1 MISKRAYK
9 LGKAFVLFDRD
20 GTLIEHVHHLTDP
33 DLVQFKPDLQ
43 TSLQTLAK
51 EGYRFGIITNQSVVG
66 RGLATENVIKKIND
80 RVNDFLIPFGIVF
93 DFIYFCPHLPSAGCD
108 CRKPAVSLGLKAVAE
123 HQLDPSQS
131 FMIGDQESDMVF
143 GRNLGCSTIQ
153 VKGNAQKSSFAD
165 YYSDT
170 LESAAKWIL
179 TKKE

>member
-1 MISKRAYK
+1 MISKRVYK

-33 DLVQFKPDLQ
+33 DLVQLKPDLQ
-43 TSLQTLAK
+43 TSFQLLGNA
-51 EGYRFGIITNQSVVG
+51 GYRFGIITNQSVVE
-66 RGLATENVIKKIND
+66 RGLATETVINKINA
-80 RVNDFLIPFGIVF
+80 RISDFLMPFEIVF
-93 DFIYFCPHLPSAGCD
+93 DFVYVCPHLPSAGCD
-108 CRKPAVSLGLKAVAE
+108 CRKPAISLGLKAVAE

-131 FMIGDQESDMVF
+131 FMIGDQESDMLF

>member
-1 MISKRAYK
+1 MA
-9 LGKAFVLFDRD
+9 
-20 GTLIEHVHHLTDP
+20 
-33 DLVQFKPDLQ
+33 
-43 TSLQTLAK
+43 
-51 EGYRFGIITNQSVVG
+51 
-66 RGLATENVIKKIND
+66 
-80 RVNDFLIPFGIVF
+80 FGIVF
-93 DFIYFCPHLPSAGCD
+93 DFIYFCPHLPSEGCD
-108 CRKPAVSLGLKAVAE
+108 CRKPAISLGLKAVAE

-131 FMIGDQESDMVF
+131 FMVGDQESDMLF

>member
-1 MISKRAYK
+1 

-33 DLVQFKPDLQ
+33 DLVEFKPDLQ
-43 TSLQTLAK
+43 TSLQALAK

-66 RGLATENVIKKIND
+66 RGLATDADVKKINA
-80 RVNDFLIPFGIVF
+80 RILDFLMPFGIVF
-93 DFIYFCPHLPSAGCD
+93 DFIYVCPHLPMTRCE
-108 CRKPAVSLGLKAVAE
+108 CRKPATSLGLKAVAE

-131 FMIGDQESDMVF
+131 FMIGDQESDVLF

-153 VKGNAQKSSFAD
+153 IKGNAQKSSFAD

-170 LESAAKWIL
+170 LEIAAKWIL

>member
-1 MISKRAYK
+1 M
-9 LGKAFVLFDRD
+9 
-20 GTLIEHVHHLTDP
+20 
-33 DLVQFKPDLQ
+33 
-43 TSLQTLAK
+43 
-51 EGYRFGIITNQSVVG
+51 GIIII
-66 RGLATENVIKKIND
+66 LL
-80 RVNDFLIPFGIVF
+80 FLMPFEIVF
-93 DFIYFCPHLPSAGCD
+93 DFVYVCPHLPSAGCD
-108 CRKPAVSLGLKAVAE
+108 CRKPAISLGLKAVAE

-131 FMIGDQESDMVF
+131 FMIGDQESDMLF